1 MTISTGQSAGRRR
14 EMSRLASNCL
24 CVGTNLS
31 WLACRWM
38 SMVVLGCES
47 MDCVL
52 HGEFSHAGRMK
63 MTSSG
68 QGDDVEEEIA

>member
-14 EMSRLASNCL
+14 EVSRLESSCL

-31 WLACRWM
+31 WLACSWM
-38 SMVVLGCES
+38 SMVVLGCAS

-52 HGEFSHAGRMK
+52 HGECSHAGRMK
-63 MTSSG
+63 MTRSG
-68 QGDDVEEEIA
+68 LGDVVEEEIA

>member
-1 MTISTGQSAGRRR
+1 MDEYGI
-14 EMSRLASNCL
+14 
-24 CVGTNLS
+24 
-31 WLACRWM
+31 
-38 SMVVLGCES
+38 VLGCES

-52 HGEFSHAGRMK
+52 HGEFFHAGRMK

>member
-1 MTISTGQSAGRRR
+1 
-14 EMSRLASNCL
+14 MSRLASNCL

-52 HGEFSHAGRMK
+52 HGEFSHARRMK
-63 MTSSG
+63 MMSNG
-68 QGDDVEEEIA
+68 QGDAVEEEIA

>member
-1 MTISTGQSAGRRR
+1 MTISTGQFAGRRR

-31 WLACRWM
+31 WLACRRM

-47 MDCVL
+47 VDCVL
-52 HGEFSHAGRMK
+52 RGEFSHAGWMK
-63 MTSSG
+63 MTSSE

>member
-1 MTISTGQSAGRRR
+1 
-14 EMSRLASNCL
+14 MSRSASNCL
-24 CVGTNLS
+24 CVGTNLR

-47 MDCVL
+47 MDYVL

>member
-14 EMSRLASNCL
+14 DMSRFASNCL

-52 HGEFSHAGRMK
+52 HGEFFHTGRMK
-63 MTSSG
+63 MTSRG
-68 QGDDVEEEIA
+68 QENAVEEEIA